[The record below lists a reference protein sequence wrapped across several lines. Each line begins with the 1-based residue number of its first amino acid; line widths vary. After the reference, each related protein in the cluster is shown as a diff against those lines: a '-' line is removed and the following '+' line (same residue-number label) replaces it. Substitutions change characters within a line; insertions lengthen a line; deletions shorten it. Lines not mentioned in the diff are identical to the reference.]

1 MNFKIRPLRR
11 DDESAYA
18 DLCAARPRLARAD
31 AEQRARL
38 VQFLAFENPTKDGG
52 PTYFVVESGDR
63 LMGHLGRMPT
73 WFWVGG
79 RRHLATFAHDLFVHP
94 ELQHSGQGFFATM
107 RLYQAIEKSSRS
119 FVAMCWTND
128 INIRLQQTRHYNQLW
143 VERHVRPMR
152 VDGKLGPLHRVLAI
166 ERAATAM
173 GNLAFRGVDS
183 VLSLVGGHRG
193 LIHVARPD
201 ARFDDLAERVGPTM
215 RIAPVK
221 DAAYLRYKYTDR
233 PGLATRIV
241 AAESAPGHLVGFI
254 VLREVGGPRS
264 TGTILDF
271 AARPDDAATAEA
283 LFGAALRFYAEREVG
298 SIEAVV
304 ANPAGGFGKALA
316 RVGFLRRGDRL
327 PLFFTNGAQSG
338 KLPLIADVSNW
349 HHVYGD
355 SEGPY

>member
-1 MNFKIRPLRR
+1 MKFKIRELRR
-11 DDESAYA
+11 DDEKAYA
-18 DLCAARPRLARAD
+18 DLCAARPKLARAD
-31 AEQRARL
+31 AEARARL
-38 VQFLAFENPTKDGG
+38 VQFLAFENPTSDGE

-73 WFWVGG
+73 WYWLGG

-94 ELQHSGQGFFATM
+94 ELQASGQGFFATM
-107 RLYQAIEKSSRS
+107 RLYQAIEKASKS

-152 VDGKLGPLHRVLAI
+152 VDGKLGPLHRVEPL
-166 ERAATAM
+166 ERAATAI
-173 GNLAFRGVDS
+173 GNLAIRGVDRAMS
-183 VLSLVGGHRG
+183 LIGGTRSLVD
-193 LIHVARPD
+193 VVDPD
-201 ARFDDLAERVGPTM
+201 ARFDDLAERIGPTM
-215 RIAPVK
+215 GIAPVK
-221 DAAYLRYKYTDR
+221 DAAYLRYKYVAR
-233 PGLATRIV
+233 PGLATKII
-241 AAESAPGHLVGFI
+241 AAESAPGRLVGLV
-254 VLREVGGPRS
+254 VLREVAGPRK

-271 AARPDDAATAEA
+271 SANPDDTATCEA
-283 LFGAALRFYAEREVG
+283 LMSAALRFYAERQVG

-304 ANPAGGFGKALA
+304 AGPGIGSSLA
-316 RVGFLRRGDRL
+316 RVGFVRRGDKL

-338 KLPLIADVSNW
+338 KLALLADVRNW